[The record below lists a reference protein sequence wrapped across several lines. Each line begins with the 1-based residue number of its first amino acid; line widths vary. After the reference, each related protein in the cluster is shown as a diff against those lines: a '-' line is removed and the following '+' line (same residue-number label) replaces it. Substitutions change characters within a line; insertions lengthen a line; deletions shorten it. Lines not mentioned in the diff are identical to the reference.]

1 VGSVGAEVAS
11 HRTML
16 SVMVQTLPP
25 KKDVALALLDGAPT
39 VFVHLDARREGVQ
52 VPDHLRDR
60 PQLILRVGYS
70 LTPPININVD
80 DSGITC
86 TLSFNRSFYACV
98 LPWSAIF
105 GMVGDD
111 GRAMLWPDDIP
122 PEVEKMFPPP
132 SGPTAAPGKP
142 AAAKKNGPRRVPRA
156 KDGPTPA
163 AASPGGVPEAR
174 RDVRQRLVS
183 VSTGE
188 SKPPETPDPSSPP
201 ETPAPD
207 GQRKPKRELPPYLR
221 VIK

>member
-1 VGSVGAEVAS
+1 
-11 HRTML
+11 ML
-16 SVMVQTLPP
+16 SLMVQTLPP

-86 TLSFNRSFYACV
+86 TLSFNRSSFACV

-132 SGPTAAPGKP
+132 SGPAAPSGKP
-142 AAAKKNGPRRVPRA
+142 VAAKKNGPRRVPRA
-156 KDGPTPA
+156 KDAPAPTP
-163 AASPGGVPEAR
+163 GVPEAR

-188 SKPPETPDPSSPP
+188 SKTPETPDPSPP